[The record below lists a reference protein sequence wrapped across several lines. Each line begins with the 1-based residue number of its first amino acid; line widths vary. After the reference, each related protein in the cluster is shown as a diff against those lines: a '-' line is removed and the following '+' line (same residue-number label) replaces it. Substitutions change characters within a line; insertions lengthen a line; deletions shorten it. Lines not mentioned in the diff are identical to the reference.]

1 MKEKSF
7 YVEKSKELKER
18 VLEIRKEGVS
28 KLEEA
33 ITSGN
38 LYNPCPPIEQAMR
51 EFVHLVYA
59 YDPNMPLNKE
69 SESIMKLAESASSLT
84 FSLHKEEFIQKDFD
98 ALLCYLDF
106 FIHYLEDLSD

>member
-7 YVEKSKELKER
+7 YVEKAKELKSKI
-18 VLEIRKEGVS
+18 LEIRTGRM
-28 KLEEA
+28 
-33 ITSGN
+33 SGIDVVRLSHE
-38 LYNPCPPIEQAMR
+38 LYNPCSPVKHTMR
-51 EFVHLVYA
+51 EFVHLVYS

-69 SESIMKLAESASSLT
+69 SESIMKLAESASSFS

-98 ALLCYLDF
+98 ALLGYLDF